1 MLDRTEHVQHVQ
13 HVAEVGAVTAKIT
26 PPVVVSGMVIAGYT
40 LQDWLIVLTIIY
52 TVIQIVLL
60 LPKLW
65 QMWGS
70 R

>member
-1 MLDRTEHVQHVQ
+1 MLDRAEQAQHI
-13 HVAEVGAVTAKIT
+13 AEACVVTAKVA
-26 PPVVVSGMVIAGYT
+26 PPVVVSGMVVAGYP

-60 LPKLW
+60 LPKLR
-65 QMWGS
+65 QMWRG

>member
-1 MLDRTEHVQHVQ
+1 MLDRAEHVQHI
-13 HVAEVGAVTAKIT
+13 AEVGTVTAKVT
-26 PPVVVSGMVIAGYT
+26 PPVVVSGMVIAGYP

-60 LPKLW
+60 MPKLR
-65 QMWGS
+65 QMWRG

>member
-1 MLDRTEHVQHVQ
+1 MLDKTEHVQHVQ
-13 HVAEVGAVTAKIT
+13 HVAEVGAVTAKVT
-26 PPVVVSGMVIAGYT
+26 PPVVVSGMVIAGYP

-65 QMWGS
+65 QMW
-70 R
+70 RKR

>member
-1 MLDRTEHVQHVQ
+1 MLDKTEHVQHVQ
-13 HVAEVGAVTAKIT
+13 HVAEVGAVTAKVT
-26 PPVVVSGMVIAGYT
+26 PPVVVSGMVIAGYP

-60 LPKLW
+60 LPKLR
-65 QMWGS
+65 QMWGN

>member
-1 MLDRTEHVQHVQ
+1 MLDKTEHVQQVQ
-13 HVAEVGAVTAKIT
+13 HVAEAGVVTAKVA
-26 PPVVVSGMVIAGYT
+26 PPVVVSGMVVAGYP

-65 QMWGS
+65 QM
-70 R
+70 

>member
-1 MLDRTEHVQHVQ
+1 MLDRAEHVQHIAEAGVVTVK
-13 HVAEVGAVTAKIT
+13 VA
-26 PPVVVSGMVIAGYT
+26 PPVVVSGIVVAGYQ

-60 LPKLW
+60 MPKLR
-65 QMWGS
+65 QMWRG

>member
-1 MLDRTEHVQHVQ
+1 MLDRTEHAQ

-26 PPVVVSGMVIAGYT
+26 PPVVASGMVIAGYP

>member
-1 MLDRTEHVQHVQ
+1 MLDRAEHAQHI
-13 HVAEVGAVTAKIT
+13 AEVGAVTAKVT
-26 PPVVVSGMVIAGYT
+26 PPVVVSGMVVAGYP

-60 LPKLW
+60 MPKLR
-65 QMWGS
+65 QMWRG

>member
-1 MLDRTEHVQHVQ
+1 MLDRTEHAQ

-26 PPVVVSGMVIAGYT
+26 PPVVASGMVIAGYP

-60 LPKLW
+60 IPKLR

>member
-1 MLDRTEHVQHVQ
+1 MLDKTEHVQQVQ
-13 HVAEVGAVTAKIT
+13 HVAEVGAVTAKVT
-26 PPVVVSGMVIAGYT
+26 PPVVVSGMVVAGYP

-60 LPKLW
+60 MPKLR
-65 QMWGS
+65 QMWRG

>member
-1 MLDRTEHVQHVQ
+1 MLDKTEHVQQVQ
-13 HVAEVGAVTAKIT
+13 HVAEAGVVTAKVA
-26 PPVVVSGMVIAGYT
+26 PPVVVSGMVVAGYP

-65 QMWGS
+65 QML
-70 R
+70 RKR

>member
-1 MLDRTEHVQHVQ
+1 MLDKTEHVQQVQ
-13 HVAEVGAVTAKIT
+13 HVAEAGVVTAKVA
-26 PPVVVSGMVIAGYT
+26 PPVVVSGMVVAGYP

-65 QMWGS
+65 QMW
-70 R
+70 RKR

>member
-1 MLDRTEHVQHVQ
+1 MLDRAEHAQHI
-13 HVAEVGAVTAKIT
+13 AEVGVVTAKVT
-26 PPVVVSGMVIAGYT
+26 PPVVVSGMVIAGYP

-60 LPKLW
+60 MPKLR
-65 QMWGS
+65 QMWRG

>member
-1 MLDRTEHVQHVQ
+1 MLDRTEHAQ
-13 HVAEVGAVTAKIT
+13 HVAEVGAVTAKVT
-26 PPVVVSGMVIAGYT
+26 PPVVVSGMVVAGYP

-65 QMWGS
+65 QMW
-70 R
+70 RKR

>member
-13 HVAEVGAVTAKIT
+13 HVAEVGAVTAKVT
-26 PPVVVSGMVIAGYT
+26 PPVVVSGMVIAGYP

-60 LPKLW
+60 LPKLR
-65 QMWGS
+65 QMWGN

>member
-1 MLDRTEHVQHVQ
+1 MLDRTEHAQ

-26 PPVVVSGMVIAGYT
+26 PPVVASGMVIAGYP

-60 LPKLW
+60 LPKLR
-65 QMWGS
+65 QMWGN

>member
-1 MLDRTEHVQHVQ
+1 MLDRAEHVQHI
-13 HVAEVGAVTAKIT
+13 AEVGVVTAKVA
-26 PPVVVSGMVIAGYT
+26 PPVVVSGMVVAGYP

-60 LPKLW
+60 MPKLR
-65 QMWGS
+65 QMWGK

>member
-13 HVAEVGAVTAKIT
+13 HAAEVGVVTAKAA
-26 PPVVVSGMVIAGYT
+26 PPVVVSGMVVAGYP

-60 LPKLW
+60 MPKLH
-65 QMWGS
+65 QMWMG